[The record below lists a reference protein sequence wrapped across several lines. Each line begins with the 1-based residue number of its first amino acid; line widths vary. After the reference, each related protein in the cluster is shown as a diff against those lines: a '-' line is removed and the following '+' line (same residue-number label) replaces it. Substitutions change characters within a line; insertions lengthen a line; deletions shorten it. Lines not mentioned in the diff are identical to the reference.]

1 MDTRLERL
9 RGSEVMKLV
18 PVESSMLLAVGYDA
32 AAKELE
38 VVFSSGAVWRY
49 RDVPRKVYR
58 ELLDAD
64 SKGSYMNMYVLDVYP
79 EYRLRRR

>member
-1 MDTRLERL
+1 
-9 RGSEVMKLV
+9 MKLT
-18 PVESSMLLAVGYDA
+18 PVSSSMILAVGYDT

-49 RDVPRKVYR
+49 QEVPRKVFK
-58 ELLDAD
+58 ELLAAE
-64 SKGSYMNMYVLDVYP
+64 SKGSYMRACVIGVYP